1 MGNEQMHFDIVLTQ
15 EFKDGKITKRTTA
28 LDNSEYPDNWE
39 WISISGNAI
48 RARPKLPLILAYT

>member
-39 WISISGNAI
+39 FPSLEMQSG
-48 RARPKLPLILAYT
+48 LDQSFL